1 MYLFR
6 RYLSLAALLSASA
19 AAPVPDMPSGKIEQV
34 PPQQAVAI
42 LGLPVSEQD
51 GKTVGRLVDVLIDA
65 AGTPE
70 AAVIDFGGFMGVGA
84 RKVAVHWSTLHFAP
98 GDAKHPITLDLTP
111 DQMKAAPDIQG
122 PDQIR
127 AGRGTRYEP
136 GARERRC
143 NLSDCPAAGSAL
155 MHAP

>member
-111 DQMKAAPDIQG
+111 DQMKAAPEYKDPTKSVPVVV
-122 PDQIR
+122 PDTSP
-127 AGRGTRYEP
+127 AP
-136 GARERRC
+136 ARDDAT
-143 NLSDCPAAGSAL
+143 SPTVPPPA
-155 MHAP
+155 PR

>member
-1 MYLFR
+1 MYLSR
-6 RYLSLAALLSASA
+6 RLLGLTALLSASA
-19 AAPVPDMPSGKIEQV
+19 AAPAPTPDMPSGKIEQV
-34 PPQQAVAI
+34 PPQQALAI

-70 AAVIDFGGFMGVGA
+70 AAIIDFGGFMGVGA

-111 DQMKAAPDIQG
+111 DQMKAAPEYKDPTRSVPVVV
-122 PDQIR
+122 PDTTP
-127 AGRGTRYEP
+127 AT
-136 GARERRC
+136 AR
-143 NLSDCPAAGSAL
+143 DDATPPAVPP
-155 MHAP
+155 APR

>member
-1 MYLFR
+1 MYLSR
-6 RYLSLAALLSASA
+6 RLLGLAALLSASA
-19 AAPVPDMPSGKIEQV
+19 AAPVPTPDMPSGKIEQV
-34 PPQQAVAI
+34 PPQQALAI

-111 DQMKAAPDIQG
+111 DQMKAAPEYKDPTKPVPVVV
-122 PDQIR
+122 PDT
-127 AGRGTRYEP
+127 AP
-136 GARERRC
+136 APAR
-143 NLSDCPAAGSAL
+143 DDATPPAVPP
-155 MHAP
+155 APR